1 MLQYQSSFLFCEGS
15 SVFTAVSVTLKWK
28 LHFEFVTSKK
38 PLEKMPLPPTASDSS
53 TWQGPSHLDVE
64 TMVWDMP
71 IKVFATNPMYASSVS
86 LLKTDVTGTL

>member
-1 MLQYQSSFLFCEGS
+1 
-15 SVFTAVSVTLKWK
+15 
-28 LHFEFVTSKK
+28 
-38 PLEKMPLPPTASDSS
+38 MPLPPTASDSS

-86 LLKTDVTGTL
+86 LLKTDVTGTLWSTQTSTCDRLAAEKILWLAYGLWFAHSKSKKYTELF